1 MEVEPD
7 GQIQN
12 QSLSKNCRV
21 FILLAESSLV
31 RAGGANMRWIS
42 LICWLGLCF
51 GAASI
56 SARWTASELLEWYR
70 TLTRPA
76 ITPRNSLF
84 GPVWTLLY
92 ALMSIAAWLVW
103 ESAPSPLRNW
113 GLVLFLVQLALNV
126 AWSLIFFRF
135 HAIGAAMV
143 EAILLWFAIGAT
155 ALLFNRVSPAA
166 AWLMAPYWAWTGFAA
181 VLNEEFWRLNRRRV
195 HLSVFSS

>member
-1 MEVEPD
+1 
-7 GQIQN
+7 
-12 QSLSKNCRV
+12 
-21 FILLAESSLV
+21 
-31 RAGGANMRWIS
+31 MRWIS
-42 LICWLGLCF
+42 LICWIGLCF
-51 GAASI
+51 AVAGVSG
-56 SARWTASELLEWYR
+56 RWTASEIPGWYR
-70 TLTRPA
+70 TLARPSIA
-76 ITPRNSLF
+76 PPNWIF
-84 GPVWTLLY
+84 APVWTLIY
-92 ALMSIAAWLVW
+92 ALMAVAAWQVW
-103 ESAPSPLRNW
+103 ESVPSPMRTL
-113 GLVLFLVQLALNV
+113 GLTLFLVQLGLNF